1 MITLQNLYLRVG
13 TFRID
18 NLNLDLQEKQIH
30 VLLGPTGSGKT
41 LVLESIIGLRRF
53 QGGKIL
59 IGGKEVQNLPP
70 EKREI
75 SYVPQDLALFPHLT
89 VRENLLYGLRA
100 QNKARNGT
108 DSHLNRLID
117 TLRIGHLLARY
128 PHGLSGGEKQRVA
141 LGRALAPAPKLLL
154 LDEPLA
160 ALDPALKSEIQQ
172 LLLSLHR
179 SLQFTALHVTHDLDE
194 AYLLGDAVTV
204 LIEGKVEQEGR
215 KEEVFLRP
223 HTVPVAQFLGLRN
236 LVPGRVLKID
246 ERERRISISFW
257 GGEITIPAD
266 HAARNLIYGEEV
278 ILYLRPE
285 EVLILREGKP
295 IKESLRQNILTGE
308 VVRILDRGTQHWVF
322 FRPLGVDSQLEI
334 HLPNYVFRNL
344 ALQEGQKIQVAMR
357 KESFWVI
364 PVLIPKPPAQG
375 NF

>member
-1 MITLQNLYLRVG
+1 MKDPAFQVRSKVWVEVRGLLAIVAG
-13 TFRID
+13 
-18 NLNLDLQEKQIH
+18 
-30 VLLGPTGSGKT
+30 VLLLWSWPWMASAEDLLIFAGAASKPPAEKAAKLFSQQNHLAVRITFGVSGFVLSQMKLSRQGDVYFPGS
-41 LVLESIIGLRRF
+41 SDF
-53 QGGKIL
+53 M
-59 IGGKEVQNLPP
+59 
-70 EKREI
+70 EI

-223 HTVPVAQFLGLRN
+223 
-236 LVPGRVLKID
+236 
-246 ERERRISISFW
+246 
-257 GGEITIPAD
+257 
-266 HAARNLIYGEEV
+266 
-278 ILYLRPE
+278 
-285 EVLILREGKP
+285 
-295 IKESLRQNILTGE
+295 
-308 VVRILDRGTQHWVF
+308 
-322 FRPLGVDSQLEI
+322 LGVDSQLEI

-364 PVLIPKPPAQG
+364 PVLIPKPPA
-375 NF
+375 